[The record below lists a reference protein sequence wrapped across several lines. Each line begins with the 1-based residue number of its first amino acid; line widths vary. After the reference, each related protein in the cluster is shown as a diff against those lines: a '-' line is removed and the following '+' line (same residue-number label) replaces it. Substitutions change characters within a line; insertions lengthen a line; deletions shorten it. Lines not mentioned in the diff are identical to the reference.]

1 MGIIQFYMQNGS
13 IRTSNKIIK
22 QGRGKKRQVDKIKM
36 MIHDLEKKNYHE
48 AIQQKTVLV

>member
-22 QGRGKKRQVDKIKM
+22 QGQGEKKRGG
-36 MIHDLEKKNYHE
+36 
-48 AIQQKTVLV
+48 